1 MSDLNEY
8 NDQETPVNTQA
19 EEQPA
24 VNMTDTGIAA
34 EPQSPADMGPE
45 IVSGTEP
52 VKKKHKA
59 LFAAAAAVVVLAGG
73 SAAAYGFI
81 PSVKNTVNMAVM
93 SDDKYYHWVES
104 ENAEDT
110 AGDISDIYKQIID
123 SAVKE
128 SEFQLKADL
137 NSEAISSLIES
148 FQNGAGAS
156 GDFASAIK
164 IPESISIDAASK
176 IEDGNAAVTYA
187 LKADDN
193 ALATLNGFIQDTI
206 LYYEIP
212 ELSKDYLSFNIDDVT
227 SLMQQ
232 LGEDS
237 PANYNFSDMFKSALN
252 GNQFEN
258 YFTPDELETLL
269 NKYTELVYSNIED
282 VKITKG
288 DEYNT
293 ATADLDLG
301 TLYSIAS
308 DFLDEA
314 ENDKTIIDFAVK
326 QGYTEEQY
334 KNAVKAL
341 QDEMGDLEVK
351 GGKTVL
357 TMNVFIDKNGSICG
371 RSFTAPDDSTEIKY
385 LCKKDGH
392 DIDLEVSINSVDFN
406 FSVTGDLEEK
416 SDKINGTINV
426 SVKDDS
432 TDTNFAVN
440 FENLES
446 VGENKNYLNGSISI
460 DLSSLNAGVLTLKF
474 DSDGNSQTISTDITV
489 NGTNYAKL
497 SLYTSNKVSSE
508 LPAFDSSKKSY
519 DIINNTNAME
529 EYMSNADLTG
539 FMNKIGNAFGI
550 SDLGSMIFG
559 TTNNI
564 IDVPEPIDVPDPDDD
579 FDDTLSSTYDFS
591 KLKFQLN
598 GTDVSF
604 PSKIDGILNYVKVDT
619 DKVAA
624 GDFLFLS
631 SDDYTVS
638 VSLDN
643 NGSSDVAPEE
653 CIVSGVSVYE
663 GSALNLTIDGL
674 AIGDDVNK
682 AAEKYGVKIT
692 DTSYGYFNVFDTA
705 SEWNT
710 VTISYSEGKIAG
722 ISVAVYD

>member
-8 NDQETPVNTQA
+8 NNQETPVNTQ
-19 EEQPA
+19 EEEKTTGNIPE
-24 VNMTDTGIAA
+24 TDISA
-34 EPQSPADMGPE
+34 EPLSTAEMGPE

-59 LFAAAAAVVVLAGG
+59 LFAAVAAVVVLAGG

-110 AGDISDIYKQIID
+110 AEDISEIYQKIID
-123 SAVKE
+123 SAANE

-156 GDFASAIK
+156 GDFASDIK

-176 IEDGNAAVTYA
+176 IEEGNATVTYS
-187 LKADDN
+187 LKADEN
-193 ALATLNGFIQDTI
+193 ALATLNGFIKDTI
-206 LYYEIP
+206 LYYEVP
-212 ELSKDYLSFNIDDVT
+212 ELSKDYLSFNIDDIT
-227 SLMQQ
+227 SLMA
-232 LGEDS
+232 LSGEYG
-237 PANYNFSDMFKSALN
+237 PTNYNFDDILKNALN
-252 GNQFEN
+252 GKQFEN
-258 YFTPDELETLL
+258 YFTPDELEALL

-293 ATADLDLG
+293 ATANLDLG

-334 KNAVKAL
+334 TNAVKAL
-341 QDEMGDLEVK
+341 QDQMGDLEVK

-357 TMNVFIDKNGSICG
+357 TMKVFIDKSGNICG
-371 RSFTAPDDSTEIKY
+371 RSFTDPENTTEIKY
-385 LCKKDGH
+385 LCKRDGH
-392 DIDLEVSINSVDFN
+392 DIDLEFLISTVDFD
-406 FSVTGDLEEK
+406 FSVTGDLKEK
-416 SDKINGTINV
+416 SDKLNGTINV
-426 SVKDDS
+426 SVKDES

-440 FENLES
+440 IEDLES
-446 VGENKNYLNGSISI
+446 VGKNKEYLNGTISL
-460 DLSSLNAGVLTLKF
+460 DLSSLNAGVYSLKM

-497 SLYTSNKVSSE
+497 SLYTSKKVTSE
-508 LPAFDSSKKSY
+508 LPAFDSSKKTY

-529 EYMSNADLTG
+529 EYISNADLTG
-539 FMNKIGNAFGI
+539 FMNKIGDAFGI

-564 IDVPEPIDVPDPDDD
+564 IDVPNPIDVPDPDDD

-631 SDDYTVS
+631 SDDYTIS

-653 CIVSGVSVYE
+653 CVVSGVSIYE
-663 GSALNLTIDGL
+663 GSALNFTIDGF
-674 AIGDDVNK
+674 AIGDDVSK

-692 DTSYGYFNVFDTA
+692 DDSFGYFNVYDTA
-705 SEWNT
+705 SSWNT
-710 VTISYSEGKIAG
+710 VTFSFSEGKIAG
-722 ISVAVYD
+722 ISVAYYD